1 MKNTFLFLL
10 LLFAATNVSFSTT
23 YTITNSGFTFSPSS
37 ITINLGD
44 TVNFVVSSIH
54 FPRQVSQSTWDA
66 NGNTSNGGFDLPA
79 GGGTVILTQTGICYY
94 VCVPH
99 ASMGMKGTI
108 TVNSAT
114 DVKSISE
121 TTPNNFILM
130 QNYPNPFNPS
140 TIISYSVPKSSFV
153 TIKVYDALG
162 RELETLVDGVKT
174 PGNYKINFNMGNL
187 ASGVYFYELKS
198 RYYTSVK
205 KMLLLK

>member
-1 MKNTFLFLL
+1 MKNAFLLFLL
-10 LLFAATNVSFSTT
+10 LFTATNVGFSTT

-44 TVNFVVSSIH
+44 TVVFAVSSIH

-79 GGGTVILTQTGICYY
+79 GGGTVVLTQTGICYY

-99 ASMGMKGTI
+99 AAMGMKGTI

-140 TIISYSVPKSSFV
+140 TIISYSVPKSSLV

-162 RELETLVDGVKT
+162 REVETLVNEQKS

-187 ASGVYFYELKS
+187 TSGVYFYQMKS
-198 RYYTSVK
+198 RYFTAVK